1 MALRAPTNNEILAF
15 SVQTAQGAEN
25 TTPATAEIV
34 PFISCALDPN
44 QQNLER
50 ADKGLGRTFFGYV
63 RGGNLSSQW
72 KAELELVL
80 AAAAT
85 PVATPSIDVLLK
97 ASMGATVVSFND
109 TVQAAPGPTTTVF
122 AVTSA
127 ATLKQ
132 NDIISVAV
140 AGVFYMRTITNIAAN
155 TLTVFPALPAAPV
168 STAKVKSR
176 IYRLATA
183 PVYMTITNWIRATD
197 NTTTAY
203 SRKAIDAVVGQ
214 LLIDF
219 NQSIIR
225 LSASGPAGQVSSS
238 SIATIPTL
246 PSFSDVAQARNF
258 GTLYWGGTALT
269 AYELQITLDNG
280 AAALPVAFGSQFP
293 DGTVMNLRK
302 VTFNLTLDAA
312 DTNASVFADANAKTQ
327 RNLFGYSGD
336 GEGVLFGFN
345 LPLAVLTNPVEDKG
359 SDTVHFK
366 CDAAAAV
373 GTTTDG
379 ELILAIA

>member
-15 SVQTAQGAEN
+15 SVQSAQGVEN

-50 ADKGLGRTFFGYV
+50 GDKGLGRSFLGYV

-72 KAELELVL
+72 KADLELVL
-80 AAAAT
+80 SAAAT
-85 PVATPSIDVLLK
+85 PVATPSIDTLLK
-97 ASMGATVVSFND
+97 ASMGATVVAFSD
-109 TVQAAPGPTTTVF
+109 TVQAAPTPTSTVF

-127 ATLKQ
+127 ASLKV

-140 AGVFYMRTITNIAAN
+140 AGVFYMRTITNISTN
-155 TLTVFPALPAAPV
+155 TLTVFPALPGAPI
-168 STAKVKSR
+168 STAKVKAR

-183 PVYMTITNWIRATD
+183 PVYMTITNWLRATD
-197 NTTTAY
+197 NSTTAY
-203 SRKAIDAVVGQ
+203 SRKAVDAVVGQ

-269 AYELQITLDNG
+269 AYELQIQLDNG
-280 AAALPVAFGSQFP
+280 AAALPVPFGSQFP

-359 SDTVHFK
+359 ADTIHFK
-366 CDAAAAV
+366 CDASAAV
-373 GTTTDG
+373 ATAADN
-379 ELILAIA
+379 EFILAIA